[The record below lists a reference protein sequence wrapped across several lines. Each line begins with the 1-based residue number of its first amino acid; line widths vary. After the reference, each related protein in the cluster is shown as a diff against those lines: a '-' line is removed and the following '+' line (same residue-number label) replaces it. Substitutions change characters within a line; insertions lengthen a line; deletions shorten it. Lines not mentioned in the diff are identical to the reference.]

1 MAELVRNESDTD
13 HRYRITS
20 TPRGYLVS
28 CSQKG
33 ETGLMLGPSE
43 WLYRTQEAAEK
54 GLDFVMLMNAWWMAM
69 MRGYPAGDLP
79 GRCEAAAQDHQR
91 VVERLNDQPLIGRE
105 VKELRE
111 NEEGLSE

>member
-1 MAELVRNESDTD
+1 
-13 HRYRITS
+13 
-20 TPRGYLVS
+20 
-28 CSQKG
+28 
-33 ETGLMLGPSE
+33 
-43 WLYRTQEAAEK
+43 
-54 GLDFVMLMNAWWMAM
+54 MLMNAWWMAM

-111 NEEGLSE
+111 NEESLSE